1 MKYLVIMNISQDVLD
16 RLGPDDWAVITAG
29 HQSLIDEVTAS
40 GELITTE
47 ALADRSQSAV
57 LRKGPSGPIIK
68 DGPFAEA
75 KEFMGGFYIF
85 DVESRD
91 RALELAARIP
101 DLGFDGFAVEV
112 RPILALGA
120 GEA

>member
-1 MKYLVIMNISQDVLD
+1 MKYLVIMQISQDVIN
-16 RLGPDDWAVITAG
+16 RLGPEDWEVITAG

-40 GELITTE
+40 GELVATE
-47 ALADRSQSAV
+47 ALADPSQSAV

-75 KEFMGGFYIF
+75 KEFMGGFYVF

-101 DLGFDGFAVEV
+101 DLSFEGFGVEV
-112 RPILALGA
+112 RPILARG